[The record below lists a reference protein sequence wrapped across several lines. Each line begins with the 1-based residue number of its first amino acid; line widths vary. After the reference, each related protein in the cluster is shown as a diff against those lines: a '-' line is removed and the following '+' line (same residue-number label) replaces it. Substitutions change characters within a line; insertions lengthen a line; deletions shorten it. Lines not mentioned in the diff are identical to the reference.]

1 MLEALAKYTPITKV
15 LVTGGMSQRTQEM
28 SFRQQPDIVIAT
40 PGRVLDLLLNS
51 QSIHLELLE
60 IVVLDEVDRLLELGF
75 RDEVSSCR
83 NTGQSTL
90 QREMILIYSIQLG
103 AESC

>member
-15 LVTGGMSQRTQEM
+15 LVTGGMSQKSQEM

-51 QSIHLELLE
+51 QSVHLELLE
-60 IVVLDEVDRLLELGF
+60 IIVLDEADRLLELGF
-75 RDEVSSCR
+75 KEEV
-83 NTGQSTL
+83 
-90 QREMILIYSIQLG
+90 QLNQICDG
-103 AESC
+103 YY